1 MDLYSLHQKFK
12 NEKSC
17 QDHLKKV
24 RWPEG
29 VVCPFCNGK
38 KIHHRKVD
46 SRMKC
51 KSCCSS
57 FSSTSQ
63 TVFHSTKLPLLKWF
77 AAISVI
83 TSAKKGISS
92 LQLARTIN
100 VNKNT
105 AWYLQMRLRK
115 AMKEEQYLKGLIEV
129 DETYIGGSLEKM
141 SPKRKKEVNP
151 FKSGMIHK
159 TPVLGMLQRNGSTI
173 LKVLDHASGKT
184 IKPILKQ
191 NIDAS
196 SKVVTDGFGAYYG
209 IGDHFEKHVKL
220 NHEKNQ
226 RTWARYNTSSIEG
239 FFSTIKRAIIGQ
251 YHKVTEYHLQSY
263 MDEIS
268 FKRNN
273 SEENIFDTLIFRC
286 LNTRAI

>member
-1 MDLYSLHQKFK
+1 MDLFSLHQKFR

-17 QDHLKKV
+17 HNHLKKV
-24 RWPEG
+24 RWPYG
-29 VVCPFCNGK
+29 VVCPFCHEK
-38 KIHHRKVD
+38 KIHHRKNGL
-46 SRMKC
+46 RMKC
-51 KSCCSS
+51 KSCCRS
-57 FSSTSQ
+57 FSATSQ

-77 AAISVI
+77 TAISVI

-105 AWYLQMRLRK
+105 AWYMQMRLRK
-115 AMKEEQYLKGLIEV
+115 AMKEERYLKGLIEI
-129 DETYIGGSLEKM
+129 DETYIGGSLGKM
-141 SPKRKKEVNP
+141 NPKRKKEVNP

-159 TPVLGMLQRNGSTI
+159 TPVLGILQRNGATI
-173 LKVLDHASGKT
+173 LKVLNHASGKT
-184 IKPILKQ
+184 IRPILKE
-191 NIDAS
+191 NIDAA
-196 SKVVTDGFGAYYG
+196 SKIVTDGFGAYYG

-226 RTWARYNTSSIEG
+226 RAWARYNTSSIEG

-268 FKRNN
+268 FKKNN
-273 SEENIFDTLIFRC
+273 PQEDIFDTLIRRC
-286 LNTRAI
+286 LKTHAI